1 MAERTLLNWGYT
13 WNRSKTETPS
23 SYATSGVPQ
32 PGVELRLW
40 TGTVG
45 KKEQHCYTVHQWG
58 WAVSVATVTPTKSL
72 ETANWQERTALLHSA
87 PLRISCFGYYSYSNN
102 VTRQWVGKKEQ
113 QCYTAHQWGWA
124 VSVAIVTPTKSLQT
138 TNWQE
143 GIALLCSAT
152 IRTSCFGFCSYFS
165 EQFA

>member
-13 WNRSKTETPS
+13 WTRSKTETS
-23 SYATSGVPQ
+23 SPYATSGVPQ
-32 PGVELRLW
+32 LGVELRLW

-45 KKEQHCYTVHQWG
+45 KKEEHCYTVHQWG
-58 WAVSVATVTPTKSL
+58 WAVSVAIATPTKSWDSQL
-72 ETANWQERTALLHSA
+72 SRKNSIVTQCTNKDQL
-87 PLRISCFGYYSYSNN
+87 FGYYSYSNN
-102 VTRQWVGKKEQ
+102 VTRQLVGKKEQ
-113 QCYTAHQWGWA
+113 HCYAVHQWGGA

-138 TNWQE
+138 ANWQE
-143 GIALLCSAT
+143 GTALLRSAT